1 MLNKENALNIANYI
15 SAMKSETNLS
25 DSYRRNIVTILSMLS
40 FRISNKLFKSMTRQD
55 VLSYLDSLRK
65 TESIDPFHKWIG
77 TYNLYN
83 TILTKFFRW
92 LYYPDLPPKV
102 RTKPPVVE
110 NVFLLKRKEVSIYK
124 PTDLWTEEDDSL
136 FLKYCPSKRIKCY
149 HTISRDS
156 SCRPHEILKLKI
168 KDVVFKFTPDKTK
181 QYAEAVVNGKTGSRN
196 VVLINSIPYIK
207 DYLLNEHPQPGNPNA
222 PFICGLGKSLG
233 RHVGVSLMYT
243 IYVDIY
249 QRDYFPKLL
258 SSPDVLP
265 EDKQKIRELLKKRW
279 NPYIRRHTAITEKA
293 LNPRIL
299 PTISQHAGWVQGSTM
314 LQRYTHYFGS
324 ESSEA
329 ILEAYGVISKDKNQ
343 LTDILKPKQCPQCNE
358 PNKPDSKFC
367 AKCRMV
373 LTYDAYNETLE
384 NQKQKE
390 DKLTTMEERFNS
402 MQSQMQSLISA
413 LGSMDQSTKNTFAKQ
428 LFVNGVYKN
437 EEPTVKVKVD

>member
-1 MLNKENALNIANYI
+1 MFDAKIRIATQGLTPQFSNTLHRMLNKENALIIANYI

-25 DSYRRNIVTILSMLS
+25 DSYRRNIIIILSMLS
-40 FRISNKLFKSMTRQD
+40 FRIANKLFKSMARQD

-65 TESIDPFHKWIG
+65 AESVDPFHKWIG
-77 TYNLYN
+77 TYNLYA

-92 LYYPDLPPKV
+92 LYYPDLPPKA

-124 PTDLWTEEDDSL
+124 PTDLWTEDHDSL

-149 HTISRDS
+149 HTVSRDS

-168 KDVVFKFTPDKTK
+168 KDVVFKFTLDKTK

-222 PFICGLGKSLG
+222 PFICGLGKRLG
-233 RHVGVSLMYT
+233 RPVGVSLMYT

-249 QRDYFPKLL
+249 QKDYFPKLL
-258 SSPDVLP
+258 FSPDVLP

-279 NPYIRRHTAITEKA
+279 NPYIRRHTDITEKA

-299 PTISQHAGWVQGSTM
+299 PTISQHVGWVQGSTM
-314 LQRYTHYFGS
+314 LQKYTHYFGR

-329 ILEAYGVISKDKNQ
+329 ILEAYGVIPKDKNQ

-373 LTYDAYNETLE
+373 LTYDAYNETIGEKL
-384 NQKQKE
+384 QKDDALPTLSDQVM
-390 DKLTTMEERFNS
+390 KLTAEVRELKHKT
-402 MQSQMQSLISA
+402 QS
-413 LGSMDQSTKNTFAKQ
+413 
-428 LFVNGVYKN
+428 
-437 EEPTVKVKVD
+437 